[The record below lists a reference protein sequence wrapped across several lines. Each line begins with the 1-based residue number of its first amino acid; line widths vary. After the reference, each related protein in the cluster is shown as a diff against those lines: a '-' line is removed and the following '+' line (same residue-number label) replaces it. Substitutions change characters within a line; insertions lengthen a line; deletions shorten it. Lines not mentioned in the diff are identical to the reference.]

1 MIPPF
6 LISLKFEVIRN
17 TTNSWYNMGDLWTYI
32 YKKQP
37 SRGSEQW
44 SKFTGEHSCRKVISK
59 LQSIFSCIWEW
70 KRGFTDP
77 EAYLES
83 SQNLWWS
90 FFAKIVNEFS
100 ALNYFCKKASWM
112 FDWVLNTPLRS
123 GNFHTCSEY
132 VKNGAAENPYE
143 DLS

>member
-17 TTNSWYNMGDLWTYI
+17 TTNSWHNMGDLWTYI
-32 YKKQP
+32 YKKQH
-37 SRGSEQW
+37 SRGSENMQQIYRRTLMP
-44 SKFTGEHSCRKVISK
+44 KNDFKVAK
-59 LQSIFSCIWEW
+59 HIFLYLEW
-70 KRGFTDP
+70 KGGFTDP

-90 FFAKIVNEFS
+90 FFAKIVNDFS